1 MLIILDAPGSRMII
15 FVFLKTQD
23 CEDPRADANTQQWQ
37 SGGNTNKGKILLN
50 AVYIWVLNSIQF
62 TSIFPYKGFD
72 LRLHSSSF
80 KILLMICIFV
90 CVTKNT

>member
-1 MLIILDAPGSRMII
+1 MITCYYQIKEFVYPDLPPLDIPGKEKQR
-15 FVFLKTQD
+15 QD
-23 CEDPRADANTQQWQ
+23 DENI
-37 SGGNTNKGKILLN
+37 NKAKYLSN
-50 AVYIWVLNSIQF
+50 AIYIRILNSIQF

-72 LRLHSSSF
+72 LRLHSSPF